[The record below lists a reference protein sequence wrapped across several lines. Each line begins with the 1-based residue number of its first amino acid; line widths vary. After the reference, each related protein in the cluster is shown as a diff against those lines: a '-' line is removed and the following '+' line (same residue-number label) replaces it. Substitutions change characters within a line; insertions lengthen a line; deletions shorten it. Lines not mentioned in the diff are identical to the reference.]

1 MAGEELANEEDCDKI
16 EVQETSTVR
25 KFVLLFISAIL
36 LTACA
41 RENAETKMIQ
51 QTFEE
56 IAAQL
61 NDLGITGFDQEVMDA
76 MQESWD
82 QAPIEL
88 KLSINKTAWLLDSVG
103 MGNYDYE
110 TWTFTPSSGSVYAFD
125 MEVMDEG
132 AMYSNFLQGVSAI
145 GKGELE
151 FTEIQENL
159 ENVNWEDGTGSRSIT
174 FQWQG
179 NTYSLEADVYY
190 DWFDCELANQLN
202 QIIMEQQGEK
212 RLYFGDDGYQNIYVF
227 YRDAKWAEAFTKV
240 TGMELVEFLK

>member
-1 MAGEELANEEDCDKI
+1 MK
-16 EVQETSTVR
+16 
-25 KFVLLFISAIL
+25 KFVLLFISAML

-41 RENAETKMIQ
+41 YGKSQEQTESKTNL
-51 QTFEE
+51 QTFEK

-61 NDLGITGFDQEVMDA
+61 NELGINGFDQAVMDA

-82 QAPIEL
+82 QSPIEL
-88 KLSINKTAWLLDSVG
+88 KMSINKTAWLLDSVG

-110 TWTFTPSSGSVYAFD
+110 TWTFTPSSGDVYAFD
-125 MEVMDEG
+125 LEVMDEG

-145 GKGELE
+145 GDGELE

-159 ENVNWEDGTGSRSIT
+159 ENVDWENGTGSRSIT

-190 DWFDCELANQLN
+190 DWFDCGLANQLN
-202 QIIMEQQGEK
+202 RIIMEQQGEK
-212 RLYFGDDGYQNIYVF
+212 RLYFGSDGYQNIYVF
-227 YRDAKWAEAFTKV
+227 YRDAKWAAAFTKA
-240 TGMELVEFLK
+240 TGMELVESLD